1 MLIRFR
7 LYNVGKTNK
16 KIIILTLLCIM
27 LMPTVVFAKTNN
39 EEKVVKVGYVEAPT
53 YEEGKDGEYK
63 TGSGYEY
70 LQKIS
75 YL

>member
-1 MLIRFR
+1 
-7 LYNVGKTNK
+7 
-16 KIIILTLLCIM
+16 M